1 MNHLN
6 EKCLEPTTGQSI
18 QATEGMSNANQS

>member
-6 EKCLEPTTGQSI
+6 AKCMEPTTSQSI